1 VAKIAS
7 QPRFTR
13 TGMLKGKLAYMPPE
27 QLHGEPVDRQLDVF
41 ALGVVLYE
49 LLCAHRPF
57 EGPSEAAVIR
67 AILDDEPAPLESR
80 RHGVSPELARI
91 VRTALAKKKAERYP
105 DCEAMLR
112 DLESFLESSGART
125 GPAEIAALVRPL
137 LDPRPATQGG
147 LAPLGSLGPVSLPT
161 PPRGPAPDEPLATE
175 TLASGAP
182 TAVHRLARPATLD
195 APSPS
200 LAPAPQSLQRFAVSF
215 EGSPENLL
223 ARLTAQYG
231 EHTVAVEPGATDFA
245 VVTQAGR
252 RTMIK
257 REPEAEAAAIHAV
270 TALGLRFKPVLG
282 RFQMTGEPAVDLLAN
297 ARARFPTAWRV
308 ELGKVRFAVLPPLS
322 VALHVDFDGEAF
334 SLQASFQSGTAQ
346 VSPAHVFDAHRAG
359 KRHLKLA
366 DGYAPL
372 GPLGAALDLLRE
384 LGPRAT
390 PDQRDRL
397 AALLAQIP
405 EAQVSETA
413 RGRLG

>member
-80 RHGVSPELARI
+80 RHGVAPELARI
-91 VRTALAKKKAERYP
+91 VQTALAKKKAERYP

-112 DLESFLESSGART
+112 DLERYLAGADART
-125 GPAEIAALVRPL
+125 GAAEIAALVRPL

-161 PPRGPAPDEPLATE
+161 PPPRKPDVEEHLSTE
-175 TLASGAP
+175 TLATGVP
-182 TAVHRLARPATLD
+182 TAVHRLARPATLES
-195 APSPS
+195 PSP
-200 LAPAPQSLQRFAVSF
+200 ARTPTALQRFAVTF
-215 EGSPENLL
+215 EGSAENLL

-257 REPEAEAAAIHAV
+257 REPEAEAEAIHAV

-282 RFQMTGEPAVDLLAN
+282 RFQMIGEPAVDLLAN
-297 ARARFPTAWRV
+297 ARSRFPAAWRV
-308 ELGKVRFAVLPPLS
+308 ELGKVRFAPLPPLA
-322 VALHVDFDGEAF
+322 VALQVDFDGKAF
-334 SLQASFQSGTAQ
+334 SLQASFQSGAAQ
-346 VSPAHVFDAHRAG
+346 VAPAHVFEAHRAG
-359 KRHLKLA
+359 RRQLKLA
-366 DGYAPL
+366 EGYAPL
-372 GPLGAALDLLRE
+372 GPLGEALELLLA
-384 LGPRAT
+384 LGARASL
-390 PDQRDRL
+390 DQRERV
-397 AALLAQIP
+397 AALLARVP
-405 EAQVSETA
+405 AAQVSEAA
-413 RGRLG
+413 RGQLG